1 MNPIFTG
8 IVEELGI
15 LKNMQ
20 KGARSSQLNIQAEV
34 VLGGLHVGDSI
45 AVDGV
50 CLTVVSFDRSS
61 FVADVMPET
70 LEKTTLCQLRP
81 GQRVNLERAL
91 QVGDRLGGHL
101 VQGHVDGIGTIRQ
114 QSVLD
119 IATLISIA
127 APREVLRYCVHKG
140 SITVDGISLT
150 ITGVDRDVFSV
161 SLIPHTY
168 RNTTMGFKKVGDPV
182 NLETDIIG
190 RYIEKYLHEGREEG
204 NISVGFLAENG
215 FI

>member
-1 MNPIFTG
+1 MAPIFTG
-8 IVEELGI
+8 IVEELGV
-15 LKNMQ
+15 LKNVQ

-34 VLGGLHVGDSI
+34 VLEGLHVGDSI

-50 CLTVVSFDRSS
+50 CLTVVSFDGSS

-70 LEKTTLCQLRP
+70 MEKTTLRQLHP

-119 IATLISIA
+119 IATLVTIA
-127 APREVLRYCVHKG
+127 AP
-140 SITVDGISLT
+140 
-150 ITGVDRDVFSV
+150 
-161 SLIPHTY
+161 
-168 RNTTMGFKKVGDPV
+168 
-182 NLETDIIG
+182 G
-190 RYIEKYLHEGREEG
+190 RFCATASTK
-204 NISVGFLAENG
+204 AP
-215 FI
+215 

>member
-1 MNPIFTG
+1 MAPIFTG
-8 IVEELGI
+8 IVEELGV
-15 LKNMQ
+15 LKNVQ

-34 VLGGLHVGDSI
+34 VLEGLHVGDSI

-50 CLTVVSFDRSS
+50 CLTVVSFDGSS

-70 LEKTTLCQLRP
+70 MEKTTLRQLHP

-119 IATLISIA
+119 IATLVTIA

-168 RNTTMGFKKVGDPV
+168 RNTTKGFKKVGDSV

-190 RYIEKYLHEGREEG
+190 RYIEKYLQAGREEG
-204 NISVGFLAENG
+204 NINMGFLAENG

>member
-1 MNPIFTG
+1 MAPIFTG
-8 IVEELGI
+8 IVEELGV
-15 LKNMQ
+15 LKNVQ

-34 VLGGLHVGDSI
+34 VLEGLHVGDSI

-50 CLTVVSFDRSS
+50 CLTVVSFDGSS

-70 LEKTTLCQLRP
+70 MEKTTLRQLHP

-119 IATLISIA
+119 IATLVTIA

-168 RNTTMGFKKVGDPV
+168 RNTTMGFKKVGDSV

-190 RYIEKYLHEGREEG
+190 RYIEKYLQAGREEG
-204 NISVGFLAENG
+204 NINMGFLAENG

>member
-1 MNPIFTG
+1 
-8 IVEELGI
+8 
-15 LKNMQ
+15 
-20 KGARSSQLNIQAEV
+20 
-34 VLGGLHVGDSI
+34 
-45 AVDGV
+45 
-50 CLTVVSFDRSS
+50 VVSFDWSS

-70 LEKTTLCQLRP
+70 MEKTTLRQLHP

-119 IATLISIA
+119 IATLVTIA

-168 RNTTMGFKKVGDPV
+168 RNTTMGFKKVGDSV

-190 RYIEKYLHEGREEG
+190 RYIEKYLQAGREEG
-204 NISVGFLAENG
+204 NINMGFLAENG

>member
-1 MNPIFTG
+1 VAPIFTG
-8 IVEELGI
+8 IVEELGV
-15 LKNMQ
+15 LKNVQ

-34 VLGGLHVGDSI
+34 VLEGLHVGDSI

-50 CLTVVSFDRSS
+50 CLTVVSFDGSS

-70 LEKTTLCQLRP
+70 MEKTTLRQLHP

-119 IATLISIA
+119 IATLVTIA

-168 RNTTMGFKKVGDPV
+168 RNTTMGFKKVGDSV

-190 RYIEKYLHEGREEG
+190 RYIEKYLQAGREEG
-204 NISVGFLAENG
+204 NINMGFLAENG

>member
-1 MNPIFTG
+1 MAPIFTG
-8 IVEELGI
+8 IVEELGV
-15 LKNMQ
+15 LKNVQ

-34 VLGGLHVGDSI
+34 VLEGLHVGDSI

-50 CLTVVSFDRSS
+50 CLTVVSFDGSS

-70 LEKTTLCQLRP
+70 MEKTTLRQLHP

-119 IATLISIA
+119 IATLVTIA

-150 ITGVDRDVFSV
+150 ITGVDRDVLSV

-168 RNTTMGFKKVGDPV
+168 RNTTMGFKKVGDSV

-190 RYIEKYLHEGREEG
+190 RYIEKYLQAGREEG
-204 NISVGFLAENG
+204 NMNMGFLAENG

>member
-1 MNPIFTG
+1 MAPIFTG
-8 IVEELGI
+8 IVEELGV
-15 LKNMQ
+15 LKNVQ

-34 VLGGLHVGDSI
+34 VLEGLHVGDSI

-50 CLTVVSFDRSS
+50 CLTVVSFDGSS

-70 LEKTTLCQLRP
+70 MEKTTLRQLHP

-119 IATLISIA
+119 IATLVTIA

-150 ITGVDRDVFSV
+150 ITGVDRDVLSV

-168 RNTTMGFKKVGDPV
+168 RNTTMGFKKVGDSV

-190 RYIEKYLHEGREEG
+190 RYIEKYLQAGREEG
-204 NISVGFLAENG
+204 NINMGFLAENG